1 MGRTLLSS
9 GIAVGKQYLLGFNNV
24 YMVFIFTIFTTKVL
38 NRV

>member
-24 YMVFIFTIFTTKVL
+24 YMFLYLLCLQLRF
-38 NRV
+38 